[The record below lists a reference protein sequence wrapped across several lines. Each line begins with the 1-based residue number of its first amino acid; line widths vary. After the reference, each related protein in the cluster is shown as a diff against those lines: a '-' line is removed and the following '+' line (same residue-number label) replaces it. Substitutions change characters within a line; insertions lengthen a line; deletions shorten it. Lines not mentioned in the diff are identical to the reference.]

1 MVLFKRIPRLF
12 REELFRNLMLMI
24 LMIVGM
30 SVVLG
35 GAIGNAAIINTNQ
48 DVRNVSALESGNFT
62 LFDKANNETL
72 KKIED
77 KDVLV
82 EEQFYYDLDA
92 GEGRTLRVFKNRE
105 KIDLIHFYSGEKA
118 SNEDEIVLEEHYAEK
133 HSYEIGDTITIS
145 GKNFEITGICCAPDY
160 TYVKK
165 IYLI

>member
-62 LFDKANNETL
+62 LLDKANNETL
-72 KKIED
+72 KKD
-77 KDVLV
+77 RR
-82 EEQFYYDLDA
+82 Q
-92 GEGRTLRVFKNRE
+92 RC
-105 KIDLIHFYSGEKA
+105 S
-118 SNEDEIVLEEHYAEK
+118 
-133 HSYEIGDTITIS
+133 
-145 GKNFEITGICCAPDY
+145 C
-160 TYVKK
+160 
-165 IYLI
+165 